1 MNNEW
6 ITSAF
11 AVNELAPEDV
21 ILHKV
26 VTDILKPDPTLR
38 RIFGEE
44 WIRAVPWLDPLDFV
58 HFPTLD
64 VACYSLDETPG
75 VGVLSDTISLYLQV
89 RFERVESSALEHGQ
103 ATIGTLFRHI
113 YRVLTAE
120 GAKQLHNQLGS
131 GDPFQLV
138 KRSDPGPAAFRIDQD
153 PSGGRFA
160 YAAVRQWDYKC
171 FTDPATGRIRNLV
184 LAGG

>member
-6 ITSAF
+6 LTSAF

-26 VTDILKPDPTLR
+26 VNDVLKPDPTLR

-44 WIRAVPWLDPLDFV
+44 WIRAVPWLDPLDFD

-64 VACYSLDETPG
+64 VAAFSLEETPG
-75 VGVLSDTISLYLQV
+75 VGIYSDKVVLYLQI
-89 RFERVESSALEHGQ
+89 RFERVHSAPLQRNE
-103 ATIGTLFRHI
+103 ATMATLSRHLV
-113 YRVLTAE
+113 RLLTAE
-120 GAKQLHNQLGS
+120 GAKQLHHTVGS
-131 GDPFQLV
+131 NTIQLV
-138 KRSDPGPAAFRIDQD
+138 QRSNPGPASFRVD
-153 PSGGRFA
+153 PEPEGGR
-160 YAAVRQWDYKC
+160 YAFNVLRAWEYEVKV
-171 FTDPATGRIRNLV
+171 DPVSQRIRNLE